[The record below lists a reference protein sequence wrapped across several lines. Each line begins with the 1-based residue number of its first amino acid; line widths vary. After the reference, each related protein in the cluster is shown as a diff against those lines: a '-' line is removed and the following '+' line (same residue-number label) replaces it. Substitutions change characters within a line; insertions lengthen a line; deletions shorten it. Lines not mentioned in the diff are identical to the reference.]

1 MKKYHILR
9 IRVIKQNGH
18 FEVVSNMACDIF
30 VTDLEKYRLHL
41 RQEHNCSHVHLTY
54 EEHE

>member
-41 RQEHNCSHVHLTY
+41 KHQHDCSHVHLTY
-54 EEHE
+54 EEYE